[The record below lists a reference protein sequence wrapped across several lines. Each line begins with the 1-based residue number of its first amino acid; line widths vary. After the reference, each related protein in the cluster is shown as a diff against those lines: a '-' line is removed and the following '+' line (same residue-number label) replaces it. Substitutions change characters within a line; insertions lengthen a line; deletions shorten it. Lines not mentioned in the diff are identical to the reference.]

1 MRQPTVEGAES
12 ITPEQVKANVARG
25 KTYVLVTLNR
35 GPTPRT
41 DEAVVSQVR
50 MQHLQQQFHLAP
62 QGKLVING
70 PLIEDI
76 HLRGISIYA
85 VDDIEEVKG
94 FLAVDPMIV
103 AGYLTA
109 EVYHWTGM
117 PGDRLP

>member
-1 MRQPTVEGAES
+1 MVEGAES

-25 KTYVLVTLNR
+25 KTYILVTLNM

-50 MQHLQQQFHLAP
+50 MQHLQQQFYLAQ

-70 PLIEDI
+70 PLIEDA

-109 EVYHWTGM
+109 EVYHWMGM
-117 PGDRLP
+117 PGDKLP